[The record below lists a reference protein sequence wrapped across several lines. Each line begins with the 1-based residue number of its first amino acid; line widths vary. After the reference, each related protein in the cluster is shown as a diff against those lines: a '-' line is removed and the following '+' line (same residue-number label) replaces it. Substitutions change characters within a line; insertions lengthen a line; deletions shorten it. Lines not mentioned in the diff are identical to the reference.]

1 MHPYEQIPLDTAGYV
16 VAAWLIGAHLWMLL
30 KPSESKNFLLKLPRN
45 RVIAPWLMGAG
56 MFWFWLLVAPDGLGP
71 LSKLQMDLGEFN
83 QAKNLMRILVPLAA
97 AGMIMYVKDFLAVRA
112 LGLLA
117 LMAAAPLLYAAFLEP
132 PASRLLISIL
142 AYAMIFNGLFWV
154 GMPYLMRDAIT
165 WVTKTE
171 SRYRAASLAGLGYG
185 IAVLVCAIVWW

>member
-1 MHPYEQIPLDTAGYV
+1 MHPYEKIPLDTAGYV
-16 VAAWLIGAHLWMLL
+16 VAAWLISAHLWMLL
-30 KPSESKNFLLKLPRN
+30 KPTESKDFLLKLPRN

-83 QAKNLMRILVPLAA
+83 RAKNLMRILVPLAA

-132 PASRLLISIL
+132 PASRLLISIF

-171 SRYRAASLAGLGYG
+171 SRYRSASLAGLGYG
-185 IAVLVCAIVWW
+185 IAVLVCAMIWW